1 MLFVLVS
8 VFAVLM
14 AYLVG
19 GIPFGVIFARLKGVD
34 IRKVG
39 SGNVGAA
46 NVVRALGRRWGIAV
60 FLLDMLKGLGPCLAS
75 RTVLLQA
82 GEICKC
88 QVAVVNAVWLGVGL
102 AAILGHNYSP
112 FLRFRGGKGVSTSFG
127 VTLGIY
133 PQFTLPAL
141 CGLVVWAI
149 ALLVSR
155 MSALGSLLGG
165 VFFPVTYYIYA
176 RYRGVSMLEE
186 WPFLSFAILVSL
198 MLVVRHRANILRLV
212 SGTEA
217 RFGQPPTPPGDE
229 GEPDV
234 SPAASDAQRQ

>member
-1 MLFVLVS
+1 MLFIVVS

-34 IRKVG
+34 IRTVG

-46 NVVRALGRRWGIAV
+46 NVVRALGRKWGIAV
-60 FLLDMLKGLGPCLAS
+60 FLLDMLKGLGPCLVS

-82 GEICKC
+82 GELCKC
-88 QVAVVNAVWLGVGL
+88 QPAIVNAVWLGVGL

-133 PQFTLPAL
+133 PQFTYPAL
-141 CGLVVWAI
+141 IGFVIWAA
-149 ALLVSR
+149 ALSASR

-165 VFFPVTYYIYA
+165 VSFPVIYYVFA
-176 RYRGVSMLEE
+176 RFRGASMLEE
-186 WPFLSFAILVSL
+186 WPFLTFAILVSL
-198 MLVVRHRANILRLV
+198 MLVVRHRANIRRLV

-217 RFGQPPTPPGDE
+217 RFGRPPAPEGGEDE
-229 GEPDV
+229 RGV
-234 SPAASDAQRQ
+234 SPVTSDAQGP